1 MTERTTGL
9 VLHADVAPEGS
20 WRMWRG
26 TVEVLVDLGG
36 RPTPLQRRFRLDERR
51 WLVPGMEVQVDVD
64 PAKPEDF
71 DIDWDAVPSIQ
82 DRVAAGD
89 PTLTDPVAAHRRVAE
104 AWGQQPKDPSGRFEQ
119 AMERAASTPAPA
131 GQVRAV
137 VRIATIRGNLEGDG
151 DTGGGHAR
159 DTTIWGTSAAVL
171 QVNVPGQAPYAVFVK
186 KFKVP
191 RGRIEITGAGLP
203 ALVSISDP
211 NAVTVLW
218 DELPSAMSQVETR
231 MGDAMSQVQAA
242 MTAPP
247 QTMPQFAD
255 PQFQQTMVEGAKRA
269 LSMISDP
276 AQRAALIQQYRAAGI
291 MVEEE

>member
-1 MTERTTGL
+1 MAERTTAL
-9 VLHADVAPEGS
+9 VIDAEVAPEGS
-20 WRMWRG
+20 LRLWRG
-26 TVEVLVDLGG
+26 WVEILVDLGG
-36 RPTPLQRRFRLDERR
+36 RRTPLRRKFRLDERR
-51 WLVPGMEVQVDVD
+51 WLVPGMEVPVELE
-64 PAKPEDF
+64 PARPEDF
-71 DIDWDAVPSIQ
+71 DIDWDAIPSIQ
-82 DRVAAGD
+82 DRAAAGD
-89 PTLTDPVAAHRRVAE
+89 PTLTDPVAARQRVAQE
-104 AWGQQPKDPSGRFEQ
+104 AWGQPPKEPSGRFEQ
-119 AMERAASTPAPA
+119 AMEHAVSTPAPA

-137 VRIATIRGNLEGDG
+137 VRVATIRGNLEGD
-151 DTGGGHAR
+151 DDRGHSGR
-159 DTTIWGTSAAVL
+159 TSTFGTSAAVL
-171 QVNVPGQAPYAVFVK
+171 SVNVPGQSPYAVFVR

-203 ALVSISDP
+203 ALVSATDP
-211 NAVTVLW
+211 NDVTVLW
-218 DELPSAMSQVETR
+218 DELPSAMRQVETR
-231 MGDAMSQVQAA
+231 LGDAMSQVQAA